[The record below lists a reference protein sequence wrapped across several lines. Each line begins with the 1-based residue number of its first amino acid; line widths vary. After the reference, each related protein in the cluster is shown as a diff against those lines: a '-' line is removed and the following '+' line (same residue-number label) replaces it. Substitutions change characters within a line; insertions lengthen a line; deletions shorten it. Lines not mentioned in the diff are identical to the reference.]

1 MKSTILMTKLC
12 VYLCFL
18 ALISISAK
26 AQETPNAAENLNIE
40 WINGT
45 DPLNRSIIVRWD
57 APSSGVAPDSYNIYY
72 VTTDLFGASSTEFI
86 QFNTTET
93 EYRIPAGSIIT
104 GYPTHLVAV
113 NPVKDIYENQQFTL
127 VGLFDPLFE
136 IDPNDVLTENLIQI
150 RNGLIMAEPNTLLQ
164 SKIDAQVFGF
174 PDAVLTYELID
185 GPTGLTIGFNTGEI
199 TWFAGEI
206 GYDDFS
212 VRISTEI
219 QNKAI
224 SKVVPFRI
232 QTGNPLRVEFTS
244 TPPNSIRSGTDFVYD
259 ANAINLEDPNAPIT
273 YALEYSTSNGS
284 GEEATIDPIT
294 GVLQWKAPQFSSEP
308 FGFQALIVARSGRLF
323 GYQQVEVF
331 IADPITV
338 YDYQYGVPQ
347 RTEVGMQFI
356 NRIFAYT
363 LDSSYADLRFALANS
378 PEGMKIDER
387 SGEISWIPNEVGS
400 YTYEVI
406 VTNGIESVTK
416 KFSVET
422 FRGLRVEFPYYFI
435 TRLGEERSEKIN
447 ALVSGI
453 DNPQVKF
460 SLVDAPEGMS
470 LKDDGTIS
478 WLSND
483 KELAK
488 RGEMIPVTIV
498 AEYESL
504 KSEFQFQAILYTEP
518 ETPAFIEP
526 IDWNIPYWA
535 NEGEKYIANW
545 EARII
550 AVPNATF
557 KYSLKNAPMGMTIG
571 NKTGTVEW
579 NTSEKGLFYYTVV
592 IEADNGMSTEFMYPL
607 FVGDQYIEVDGDW
620 EDKTYLMEMP
630 IGTVGYEYQQG
641 FTALSLS
648 DGTTLDPNEYEYT
661 LESAPEGMTII
672 SGNPDIGLNFPMLI
686 SWTPER
692 AGAYTVVL
700 KATHPSSK
708 GVARVRLTIYIMGNE
723 VEGKM
728 NEEILSRRRV
738 SSVNDQPNN
747 SSNLIVYPNPATN
760 TISVVN
766 TGAEPQQVTIS
777 DLLGN
782 TVLQST
788 NSTIDVSSLSTGTYT
803 VRVQRGLVNETTPLI
818 IKR

>member
-1 MKSTILMTKLC
+1 MAKLC

-18 ALISISAK
+18 TLISVSAK
-26 AQETPNAAENLNIE
+26 AQEFPNAAENLRIE
-40 WINGT
+40 WVNGT
-45 DPLNRSIIVRWD
+45 DPLTRSIQVRWD

-72 VTTDLFGASSTEFI
+72 VTADLFGATTTEFV

-93 EYRIPAGSIIT
+93 EYTIASSNIIT
-104 GYPTHLVAV
+104 GYPIHLVAV
-113 NPVKDIYENQQFTL
+113 NPVKDIYENQQFT
-127 VGLFDPLFE
+127 VAGLFDPLFE
-136 IDPNDVLTENLIQI
+136 IDPNDVLSQNLIII
-150 RNGLIMAEPNTLLQ
+150 RNGLIMAEPNALLQ

-185 GPTGLTIGFNTGEI
+185 GPTGLTIDSNTGEI

-206 GYDDFS
+206 GYDDLT
-212 VRISTEI
+212 VRINAEI
-219 QNKAI
+219 QNKTI

-244 TPPNSIRSGTDFVYD
+244 IPPKTIRSGSDFIYD
-259 ANAINLEDPNAPIT
+259 ANAVNLEDPNAPVT
-273 YALEYSTSNGS
+273 YSLEYSTSNGA
-284 GEEATIDPIT
+284 GEAATIDPVT

-331 IADPITV
+331 IADPIMV
-338 YDYQYGVPQ
+338 YDYQYGAPQ
-347 RTEVGMQFI
+347 RTEVGMEFL

-363 LDSSYADLRFALANS
+363 FDGTDANLRFALTNA
-378 PEGMKIDER
+378 PEGMKIDEK
-387 SGEISWIPNEVGS
+387 SGDITWTPNEVGS
-400 YTYEVI
+400 FTYEVL
-406 VTNGIESVTK
+406 VTNGIENVTK
-416 KFSVET
+416 KFSIET
-422 FRGLRVEFPYYFI
+422 FRGLRLEFPYYFI

-504 KSEFQFQAILYTEP
+504 KSEFLFQAILYTEP

-535 NEGEKYIANW
+535 NEGEKYIAEW
-545 EARII
+545 KARII
-550 AVPNATF
+550 AAPNATF
-557 KYSLKNAPMGMTIG
+557 KYSLKNAPTGMTIS
-571 NKTGTVEW
+571 NTGTVEW
-579 NTSEKGLFYYTVV
+579 NTSEKGLYYYTVV
-592 IEADNGMSTEFMYPL
+592 IEADNGMSTEFMYPI
-607 FVGDQYIEVDGDW
+607 FVGDQYVEVDGDW

-630 IGTVGYEYQQG
+630 VGMVGFEYLQG

-648 DGTTLDPNEYEYT
+648 DGTTLNPNEYVYT
-661 LESAPEGMTII
+661 LESAPAGMTIVP
-672 SGNPDIGLNFPMLI
+672 GNPEIGLNYPMLI

-692 AGAYTVVL
+692 AGAYTVVI
-700 KATHPSSK
+700 KATHPSSN
-708 GVARVRLTIYIMGNE
+708 GVARIRFTVYVMGNE

-747 SSNLIVYPNPATN
+747 SSNLIVYPNPAAN
-760 TISVVN
+760 TISVAN
-766 TGAEPQQVTIS
+766 TGAELQQVTIS

-803 VRVQRGLVNETTPLI
+803 VRVQRGFVTETTPLI